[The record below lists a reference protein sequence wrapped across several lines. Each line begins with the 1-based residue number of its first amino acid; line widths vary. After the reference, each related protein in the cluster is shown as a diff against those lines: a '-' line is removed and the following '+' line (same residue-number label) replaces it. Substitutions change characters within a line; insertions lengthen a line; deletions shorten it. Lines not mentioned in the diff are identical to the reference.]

1 MKKQVFGILLRFA
14 VLAAAVSVILLLSVK
29 GYVFGKAVFDEREG
43 TSKNPYTVT
52 VTVETGEGIRQV
64 AEKLKSEGLIDSPLV
79 LIVQKYFYGSSLKA
93 GSYRLNSNM
102 TGKMILDVLSGA
114 AVDTEEAS

>member
-1 MKKQVFGILLRFA
+1 MKKRIFSVLMHVT
-14 VLAAAVSVILLLSVK
+14 VLAAVLSVILLLSVK
-29 GYVFGKAVFDEREG
+29 GYQFGKDVFDEREG
-43 TSKNPYTVT
+43 VSDHPYTVM
-52 VTVETGEGIRQV
+52 VTVDSGENIRQV
-64 AEKLKSEGLIDSPLV
+64 AEKLKKEGLIDSSLV
-79 LIVQKYFYGSSLKA
+79 LIAQKYFYGSSLKA

>member
-1 MKKQVFGILLRFA
+1 MSEHKTQGNDLIFA
-14 VLAAAVSVILLLSVK
+14 LDIGTRSVIGV
-29 GYVFGKAVFDEREG
+29 VGKAEG
-43 TSKNPYTVT
+43 DRFKVLD
-52 VTVETGEGIRQV
+52 VETAEHKKRAMLDGQIDNIRQV
-64 AEKLKSEGLIDSPLV
+64 AEKLKKEGLIDSSLV
-79 LIVQKYFYGSSLKA
+79 LIAQKYFYGSSLKA